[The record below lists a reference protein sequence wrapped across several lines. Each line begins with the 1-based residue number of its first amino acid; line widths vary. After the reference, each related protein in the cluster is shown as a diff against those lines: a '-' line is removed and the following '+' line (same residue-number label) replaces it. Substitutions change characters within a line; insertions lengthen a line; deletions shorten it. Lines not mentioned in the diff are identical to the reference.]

1 MTLNNVLTYDTKHFT
16 IHHLAFPLSHLAWC
30 YSCTFLSSYIGNIS
44 ASFASDVLFISFV
57 CKLWYFKIFQ
67 YSVFKVQ
74 CTDFHPCDWAWEDSN
89 FRPHAYQACAL
100 TGWATSPKRY
110 LSLYISSLFWPS
122 CNLLQNSWYRFF
134 HDFTRPSQKALFFLE
149 IRQPPALPYRLQH
162 STIGRL
168 GLNHRV
174 RDENGCLP

>member
-1 MTLNNVLTYDTKHFT
+1 MQSIRNQQNVVMTLNNVLTYDTKHFT

-67 YSVFKVQ
+67 CSVFKVQ
-74 CTDFHPCDWAWEDSN
+74 YTDFHPCDWAWEDSN

-110 LSLYISSLFWPS
+110 LSLYISSLLWPS

-134 HDFTRPSQKALFFLE
+134 HDFTRPSQKALFF
-149 IRQPPALPYRLQH
+149 RNPAATCSPTPSPVQY
-162 STIGRL
+162 
-168 GLNHRV
+168 HRP
-174 RDENGCLP
+174 LKS

>member
-1 MTLNNVLTYDTKHFT
+1 MWVQSFTSSFINRMNAKHSQSTKRCYDFKQRFDLWYETLYHSSSC
-16 IHHLAFPLSHLAWC
+16 IPLSHLAWC

-100 TGWATSPKRY
+100 TGWATSP
-110 LSLYISSLFWPS
+110 W
-122 CNLLQNSWYRFF
+122 
-134 HDFTRPSQKALFFLE
+134 

-174 RDENGCLP
+174 RDENGCVP